1 MKHVAVDFSTV
12 MGKIKP
18 MHAVNNGPVG
28 GKVRKTSSNYH
39 LYEEAGIPYA
49 RTHDSSFCTSY
60 GGEHTV
66 DVHRIFKNFDADETL
81 PESYDFEMTDMY
93 LADIASV
100 GCETFYRLGA
110 SIEHQKRVGT
120 LPPKDFHKWARI
132 CEHIIRHYNEGWAN
146 GFAYNIT
153 YWEIWNEPD
162 LYKNVPGKISP
173 TWSGTTEEF
182 FELYNIT
189 AAHLKKCFPGIKVGG
204 PAIAY
209 DLDWADRFLAQLDA
223 PLDFFSWHCYFRN
236 FERLANKSKLV
247 RELLDR
253 HGYTETESFL
263 NEWNY
268 VKGWNGDEF
277 DFTIQA
283 IKGLYG
289 ASFLGATM
297 LSMQK
302 TPTDMLMYY
311 DAKPISGFCGLWETH
326 GLAPLKGYHALKM
339 FGELYRLGNEVKS
352 ETDDALHLC
361 VGAAK
366 KGDEGAVMLTRF
378 AEVEETVEAEMVR
391 ISFAGLPAR
400 CLVSCSVLDE
410 EHNAEVTREEILS
423 AAEAAIYVGM
433 APASSL
439 LLRILPT
446 DPERK

>member
-1 MKHVAVDFSTV
+1 MKQVTVDFSTV
-12 MGKIKP
+12 TGRIKP

-49 RTHDSSFCTSY
+49 RNHDASFYPGY

-93 LADIASV
+93 LADIAGV

-132 CEHIIRHYNEGWAN
+132 CEHIIRHYTEGWAD
-146 GFAYNIT
+146 GFTYKIT

-162 LYKNVPGKISP
+162 LYKNVPDKISP
-173 TWSGTTEEF
+173 TWSGTNEQF

-189 AAHLKKCFPGIKVGG
+189 ASHLKKCFPHLKIGG

-209 DLDWADRFLAQLDA
+209 DLDWADRFLAQLTA
-223 PLDFFSWHCYFRN
+223 PLDFFSWHCYFHT
-236 FERLANKSKLV
+236 FERLVEKSKLV

-253 HGYTETESFL
+253 HGYTETESIL

-268 VKGWNGDEF
+268 VKGWAGEEMEF
-277 DFTIQA
+277 TYEV
-283 IKGLYG
+283 IKKLFGS
-289 ASFLGATM
+289 AFLGATM

-302 TPTDMLMYY
+302 TDTDMLMYY
-311 DAKPISGFCGLWETH
+311 DGRPDAWCGLWDERKR
-326 GLAPLKGYHALKM
+326 PLKGYFVLRM
-339 FGELYRLGNEVKS
+339 FGRLYRMGTEVMS
-352 ETDDALHLC
+352 ETDDAARLC

-366 KGDEGAVMLTRF
+366 QGDEGAVMLTHF
-378 AEVEETVEAEMVR
+378 VEPEEEQVTETVKVSLKGIPAGALVSVEMV
-391 ISFAGLPAR
+391 
-400 CLVSCSVLDE
+400 DE
-410 EHNAEVTREEILS
+410 EHDGEVTREELFT
-423 AAEAAIYVGM
+423 ATEAAIYVKM
-433 APASSL
+433 PPASTA
-439 LLRILPT
+439 LLRVIPA
-446 DPERK
+446 DAE

>member
-1 MKHVAVDFSTV
+1 MKQVTVDFSTV
-12 MGKIKP
+12 TGKIKP

-93 LADIASV
+93 LRDIASV

-110 SIEHQKRVGT
+110 SIEHQKKVGT
-120 LPPKDFHKWARI
+120 IPPKDFHKWARI
-132 CEHIIRHYNEGWAN
+132 CEHIIRHYNEGWAD
-146 GFAYNIT
+146 GFEYNIT

-162 LYKNVPGKISP
+162 LYKNAPEKISP

-189 AAHLKKCFPGIKVGG
+189 AAHLKKCFPNIKIGG

-209 DLDWADRFLAQLDA
+209 DLEWADRFLAQLTA
-223 PLDFFSWHCYFRN
+223 PIDFFSWHCYFHN
-236 FERLANKSKLV
+236 FDRLVNKSKDV

-253 HGYTETESFL
+253 HGYTETESIL

-268 VKGWNGDEF
+268 VKGWAGEEMEF
-277 DFTIQA
+277 TYQA
-283 IKGLYG
+283 IKQLFGS
-289 ASFLGATM
+289 AFLGATM

-302 TPTDMLMYY
+302 TDTDMLMYY
-311 DAKPISGFCGLWETH
+311 EGRPSAWCGLW
-326 GLAPLKGYHALKM
+326 GDRQKPLKGYYVLKM
-339 FGELYRLGNEVKS
+339 FGDLYRMGDEVKS
-352 ETDDALHLC
+352 ETEDPARVC

-366 KGDEGAVMLTRF
+366 QGDEGAVMLTYF
-378 AEVEETVEAEMVR
+378 VEPDEEQITETVKVSLKGIPAGARVSVEMV
-391 ISFAGLPAR
+391 
-400 CLVSCSVLDE
+400 DE
-410 EHNAEVTREEILS
+410 ENNGEVTREELFTS
-423 AAEAAIYVGM
+423 TEAAIYVKM
-433 APASSL
+433 PPAATA
-439 LLRILPT
+439 LLRVVPNGA
-446 DPERK
+446 EME